1 MKTLLYR
8 IHRPERNGAKRSEV
22 EGQVCKK
29 TCPSTADAR
38 RTLASSAQGGWLILL
53 GLLILLGSARP
64 AAGQGGGE
72 VIDAR
77 VEYQFGEQV
86 SFLARIQSSVPV
98 QNATVTFRA
107 ADGPAQTQPLTVN
120 PDGTAGYRYDAR
132 LNALPPFA
140 RIVYW
145 FDVALTD
152 GTRFTSDPYDF
163 IYADNRFPWQE
174 RQEGALRVHW
184 YDGEAAFGASAL
196 DAARRGLDS
205 ARALVPMEPAGT
217 IDIYV
222 YAAASDL
229 QGALVLGGQSWVSGH
244 ASPELG
250 VVMISIPPGPEQGI
264 EFERQV
270 PHELTHVLLYQS
282 LGPNYNRLPTWL
294 TEGLATTAEIYPNPD
309 LEAALAAAVKTNS
322 LLPLADLCAAFPPDT
337 GRAFLA
343 YAQSQSFV
351 RFLLDN
357 YGATGFSA
365 LISAYADGMDCE
377 QGARRA
383 LEQPLSQLEAR
394 WRESALGENRSG
406 VIAANLFPYLLV
418 LGVVL
423 FVPMWG
429 ALGSILAWR
438 KRAG

>member
-1 MKTLLYR
+1 METEQLPILKIGELAF
-8 IHRPERNGAKRSEV
+8 GGDGV
-22 EGQVCKK
+22 G
-29 TCPSTADAR
+29 
-38 RTLASSAQGGWLILL
+38 RTDDG
-53 GLLILLGSARP
+53 
-64 AAGQGGGE
+64 
-72 VIDAR
+72 R
-77 VEYQFGEQV
+77 VVF
-86 SFLARIQSSVPV
+86 VPFV
-98 QNATVTFRA
+98 APGDTV
-107 ADGPAQTQPLTVN
+107 GV
-120 PDGTAGYRYDAR
+120 
-132 LNALPPFA
+132 
-140 RIVYW
+140 
-145 FDVALTD
+145 
-152 GTRFTSDPYDF
+152 
-163 IYADNRFPWQE
+163 
-174 RQEGALRVHW
+174 
-184 YDGEAAFGASAL
+184 GASA
-196 DAARRGLDS
+196 S
-205 ARALVPMEPAGT
+205 FPALMIAT
-217 IDIYV
+217 L
-222 YAAASDL
+222 AAAALLGELPSVWVVPG
-229 QGALVLGGQSWVSGH
+229 GALVLGGQSWVSGH

-282 LGPNYNRLPTWL
+282 LGPNYNRLPIWL

-423 FVPMWG
+423 FVPVWG
-429 ALGSILAWR
+429 ALGRVLARR
-438 KRAG
+438 KHARHD